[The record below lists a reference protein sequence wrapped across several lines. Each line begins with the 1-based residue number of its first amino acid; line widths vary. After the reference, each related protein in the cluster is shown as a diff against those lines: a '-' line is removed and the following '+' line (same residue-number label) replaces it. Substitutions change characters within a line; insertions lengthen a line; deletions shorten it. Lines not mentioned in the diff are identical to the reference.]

1 MQKDITVI
9 KYLFK
14 PSGKILYVVKGFHH
28 DYITTKTFCTCF
40 DYNLR
45 KKPGGCIHMKALI
58 EALETNNYEEI
69 AADDEEYNQIFK
81 YELYDVLSEEPR

>member
-81 YELYDVLSEEPR
+81 YELLSLIHI

>member
-1 MQKDITVI
+1 
-9 KYLFK
+9 
-14 PSGKILYVVKGFHH
+14 
-28 DYITTKTFCTCF
+28 
-40 DYNLR
+40 
-45 KKPGGCIHMKALI
+45 MKALI